1 MKLTQNES
9 TKTELPLFN
18 YEFSK
23 FIVLVISLQRREFL
37 EHRVRSHTMAGTL
50 RSSASALTDG
60 TSADILLR
68 LGTNLNA

>member
-1 MKLTQNES
+1 MKLTQKES

-23 FIVLVISLQRREFL
+23 FIVSVILVQHREFL
-37 EHRVRSHTMAGTL
+37 EQFRSDTMAGTL

-60 TSADILLR
+60 TSADILVR
-68 LGTNLNA
+68 LGIDLNA